1 MKVKIIRRDDKDL
14 CNVVIGGK
22 KFTEITTGL
31 IAEISSNIGI
41 SLCGECIR
49 EVYLYGGWYLFIS
62 VKIGDNSERFKTRV
76 FDSERTD
83 QEIINIITD
92 IVTRLKD
99 LKARSTGIETIT
111 EYEV

>member
-14 CNVVIGGK
+14 CSVVIGGK
-22 KFTEITTGL
+22 KFTGVTIGL
-31 IAEISSNIGI
+31 ITEISSSLGIIKREIREITSLSGWLRSI
-41 SLCGECIR
+41 SLTIGENQ
-49 EVYLYGGWYLFIS
+49 E
-62 VKIGDNSERFKTRV
+62 KFKALV
-76 FDSERTD
+76 FTTKRTD

-99 LKARSTGIETIT
+99 LKARSTGIEKIT